1 MEIPVYLFTGFLE
14 SGKTTFIKDT
24 ISDPDFVDGEK
35 TLLILCEEGIEE
47 YDEVALAKLN
57 VDVVTVE
64 EEEELTTEFIK
75 QLETFY
81 NPARVLIEF
90 NGMWKVT
97 RLIEEVLPEHL
108 PVVQVIS
115 TIDATTFQ
123 VYNTNMKSMLMEQI
137 GLSDL
142 VVFNRCKPDISKGN
156 WKRSV
161 KAVNR
166 KATIYFEG
174 LDGRPLPETD
184 EDLPF
189 DVNSKVIKLEDDD
202 YGIWY
207 MDALENP
214 KKYAGKTV
222 LMKAVVYKNKNF
234 PKNQFVPGR
243 FAMTCCADD
252 IAFIGFICNYD
263 GVENLKMKEWIYI
276 EAEVR
281 CEYRKEYRGK
291 GPVLYAKVV
300 EHTTK
305 PEEELVYFN

>member
-14 SGKTTFIKDT
+14 SGKTTFIMDT

-35 TLLILCEEGIEE
+35 TLLILCEEGTEE
-47 YDEVALAKLN
+47 FDEVALSNLK

-75 QLETFY
+75 RVEAFY

-90 NGMWKVT
+90 NGMWKVS
-97 RLIEEVLPEHL
+97 RLVDEVLPENW

-115 TIDATTFQ
+115 TIDATTFE
-123 VYNTNMKSMLMEQI
+123 VYNTNMKSMIMEQI

-142 VVFNRCKPDISKGN
+142 IVFNRCNPDIKKGN

-166 KATIYFEG
+166 KATVYFEG
-174 LDGRPLPETD
+174 LDGAPLPETD
-184 EDLPF
+184 EDLPY
-189 DVNSKVIKLEDDD
+189 DVNAKMITLEDDD

-207 MDALENP
+207 MDAMENP

-222 LMKAVVYKNKNF
+222 SMKAVVYKNRNF

-252 IAFIGFICNYD
+252 IAFIGFVCNYN
-263 GVENLKMKEWIYI
+263 GVENLKLKEWIHI

-281 CEYRKEYRGK
+281 VEYRKEYRGK

-300 EHTTK
+300 EPTTK

>member
-24 ISDPDFVDGEK
+24 ISDPDFVDGER

-47 YDEVALAKLN
+47 YDEVALSKIN
-57 VDVVTVE
+57 VDVVVVE
-64 EEEELTTEFIK
+64 EEEELTEEFLK
-75 QLETFY
+75 RMETFY
-81 NPARVLIEF
+81 RPARVLIEF
-90 NGMWKVT
+90 NGMWKVS
-97 RLIEEVLPEHL
+97 RLVDEVLPENW

-115 TIDATTFQ
+115 TIDATTFE
-123 VYNTNMKSMLMEQI
+123 VYNTNMKSMIMEQI
-137 GLSDL
+137 NLSDL
-142 VVFNRCKPDISKGN
+142 IVFNRCQPDIKKGN

-166 KATIYFEG
+166 KATVYFEDLNG
-174 LDGRPLPETD
+174 APLPETD
-184 EDLPF
+184 EDLPY
-189 DVNSKVIKLEDDD
+189 DVNAKVIHLEDED

-207 MDALENP
+207 MDAMEHP

-222 LMKAVVYKNKNF
+222 CMKAVVYKNRNF

-252 IAFIGFICNYD
+252 IAFIGFVCNYN
-263 GVENLKMKEWIYI
+263 GVEELKLKQWIYI

-291 GPVLYAKVV
+291 GPVLHAKVV
-300 EHTTK
+300 ENATK